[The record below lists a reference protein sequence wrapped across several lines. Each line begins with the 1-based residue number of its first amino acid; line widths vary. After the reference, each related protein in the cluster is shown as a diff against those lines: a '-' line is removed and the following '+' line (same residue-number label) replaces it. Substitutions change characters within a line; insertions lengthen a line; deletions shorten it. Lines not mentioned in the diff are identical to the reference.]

1 MEELRRE
8 IRGIVESSVP
18 QDVRSSVT
26 DGVAV
31 AGTPTSMAAIDQQ
44 LEPYDPSRVHRY
56 RLSLATCERI
66 ERMLAALPDAERREV
81 IGLHP
86 QRAPTIVAG
95 AVILVESMRAFGL
108 ESIQVGEHDIL
119 YGAALEAAL

>member
-1 MEELRRE
+1 
-8 IRGIVESSVP
+8 
-18 QDVRSSVT
+18 
-26 DGVAV
+26 
-31 AGTPTSMAAIDQQ
+31 MAAIDQR
-44 LEPYDPSRVHRY
+44 LEPYDSSRVHRY
-56 RLSLATCERI
+56 RLSLETCERI

-81 IGLHP
+81 TGLHP
-86 QRAPTIVAG
+86 ERAPTIVAG

>member
-1 MEELRRE
+1 M
-8 IRGIVESSVP
+8 
-18 QDVRSSVT
+18 T

-44 LEPYDPSRVHRY
+44 LEPYDPSRVHGY
-56 RLSLATCERI
+56 RLSASRPASASSG
-66 ERMLAALPDAERREV
+66 MLAALPEAERRR
-81 IGLHP
+81 GHRP
-86 QRAPTIVAG
+86 APANAPPTIVAG

-119 YGAALEAAL
+119 YGAAVKAAL